1 MSRLRSRRLAFTLIE
16 LLVVIAIIA
25 VLIALLLP
33 AVQQAREA
41 SRRSS
46 CKNNLK
52 QLGLALHTYHDTH
65 RVFPPGSVGDG
76 GTAAAPVPAFG
87 WGTMLLPYLD
97 QGPLYSALNP
107 GPSTMQQAFV
117 SNLQLLKTGLNV
129 FLCPSD
135 VGGNLNSDRQFT
147 KPVAGQSI
155 PISKSNYPGN
165 GGNAGGT
172 GLFAVNSNIRIRD
185 ITDGTSATLAIGERA
200 RTTTT
205 GTQQNLCFA
214 ALWTG
219 QSTESG
225 NVGGEALW
233 GFTLYR
239 MTDGLAITTTPLP
252 NQAFSS
258 AHQGGA
264 HFLLCDGAVR
274 FISDNISWKESGQ
287 PFQTYNKLGDRA
299 DGQTVGDF

>member
-1 MSRLRSRRLAFTLIE
+1 PM
-16 LLVVIAIIA
+16 
-25 VLIALLLP
+25 
-33 AVQQAREA
+33 
-41 SRRSS
+41 
-46 CKNNLK
+46 
-52 QLGLALHTYHDTH
+52 
-65 RVFPPGSVGDG
+65 
-76 GTAAAPVPAFG
+76 
-87 WGTMLLPYLD
+87 
-97 QGPLYSALNP
+97 
-107 GPSTMQQAFV
+107 
-117 SNLQLLKTGLNV
+117 

-147 KPVAGQSI
+147 KPVAGTSI

-172 GLFAVNSNIRIRD
+172 GLFAVNSSVRIRD
-185 ITDGTSATLAIGERA
+185 ITDGTSTTLAVGERA
-200 RTTTT
+200 RLTTT
-205 GTQQNLCFA
+205 GGQQNLCFA

-233 GFTLYR
+233 GFTLYK
-239 MTDGLAITTTPLP
+239 MTDGLAVTTTPLP

-258 AHQGGA
+258 AHSGGA
-264 HFLLCDGAVR
+264 HFLMCDGATR

-287 PFQTYNKLGDRA
+287 PFQTYNKLGDKA